1 MKYIALLALLSSCTW
16 FVPIINNDIK
26 DSVIFEEQEV
36 PKTPLSRITYGPI
49 KLLSVT
55 Y

>member
-1 MKYIALLALLSSCTW
+1 MKYIVLLTLLSSCTW
-16 FVPIINNDIK
+16 FFPIINNDIK

-36 PKTPLSRITYGPI
+36 PKTPLSRTTYGPI
-49 KLLSVT
+49 KLISLV